1 MITIMTSSLGGSCK
15 IDGKRVPTFLLN
27 ENGLIDKIKG
37 FWKKGSNV
45 LIISSSPDEFELN
58 DSILYCQKEA
68 FDMSGIKAN
77 SFDLCD
83 YRNEKITEKV
93 NMYDVILLSGGHVPT
108 QNRFFK
114 KIDLKKKLSDF
125 DWLIIAVSA
134 GCMNCADIVYAQ
146 PGFDG

>member
-93 NMYDVILLSGGHVPT
+93 NMYDVIL
-108 QNRFFK
+108 
-114 KIDLKKKLSDF
+114 
-125 DWLIIAVSA
+125 
-134 GCMNCADIVYAQ
+134 
-146 PGFDG
+146 